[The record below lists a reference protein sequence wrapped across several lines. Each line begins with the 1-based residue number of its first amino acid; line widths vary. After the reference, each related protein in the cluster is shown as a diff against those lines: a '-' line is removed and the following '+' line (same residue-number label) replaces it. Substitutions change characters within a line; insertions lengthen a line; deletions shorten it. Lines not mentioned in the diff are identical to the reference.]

1 MRERFLEA
9 VEARLDVELKIVSV
23 VATACVGDGGCFAL
37 QFDRREPLHAD
48 VVLLSTAYGLP
59 ASAPTGALAPFDV
72 VPPDR
77 LANAKSIALIG
88 SGLTMVGVLLSARRD
103 GFQGKATVISRR
115 GQLPRPHAAK
125 GIAQQ
130 EIGLAR
136 SKRVSGLTSA
146 IAIGCAAAE
155 AHGTPWQAIINGL
168 RSSMQDVWQGLP
180 VEEQARFL
188 RHVRPLWD
196 RPSLNSAWRHPCNG
210 QAMAMWRNRVE
221 WDGESFKLITTRHGA
236 TQAEV
241 MTTDLAFNCTGH
253 RADLVSPLI

>member
-9 VEARLDVELKIVSV
+9 VEARPDVELKIVSV
-23 VATACVGDGGCFAL
+23 VASACMGDGGYFAL
-37 QFDRREPLHAD
+37 QFDRREPLHAG
-48 VVLLSTAYGLP
+48 VVLLATAYGLP

-88 SGLTMVGVLLSARRD
+88 SGLTMVDVLLSARRD

-155 AHGTPWQAIINGL
+155 AHGTPWQVIINGL
-168 RSSMQDVWQGLP
+168 RSSMQDIWQGLP

-196 RPSLNSAWRHPCNG
+196 RPSVNSAWRHPCTSTG
-210 QAMAMWRNRVE
+210 RRWRCGVTASRRELQADHDEAWSNPSRGDDNR
-221 WDGESFKLITTRHGA
+221 SRL
-236 TQAEV
+236 Q
-241 MTTDLAFNCTGH
+241 LH
-253 RADLVSPLI
+253 RSPRRSCVSAH

>member
-1 MRERFLEA
+1 MLMSCSSPRPMGFPHQRRP
-9 VEARLDVELKIVSV
+9 ARS
-23 VATACVGDGGCFAL
+23 
-37 QFDRREPLHAD
+37 RR
-48 VVLLSTAYGLP
+48 STWY
-59 ASAPTGALAPFDV
+59 
-72 VPPDR
+72 R

-125 GIAQQ
+125 GVAQQ

-168 RSSMQDVWQGLP
+168 RSSMQARRLAGL
-180 VEEQARFL
+180 ARRRASSL
-188 RHVRPLWD
+188 PAPRPALVG
-196 RPSLNSAWRHPCNG
+196 RASPSPAG
-210 QAMAMWRNRVE
+210 
-221 WDGESFKLITTRHGA
+221 
-236 TQAEV
+236 
-241 MTTDLAFNCTGH
+241 
-253 RADLVSPLI
+253 

>member
-1 MRERFLEA
+1 
-9 VEARLDVELKIVSV
+9 VEARPDVELKIVSV
-23 VATACVGDGGCFAL
+23 VASACIGDGGC
-37 QFDRREPLHAD
+37 
-48 VVLLSTAYGLP
+48 
-59 ASAPTGALAPFDV
+59 ALAPFDV

-88 SGLTMVGVLLSARRD
+88 SGLTMVDVLLSTRRD
-103 GFQGKATVISRR
+103 GFHGKATVISRR

-125 GIAQQ
+125 GVAKQ

-136 SKRVSGLTSA
+136 SKRVSGLTPA

-168 RSSMQDVWQGLP
+168 RSSMQDVWQVLP

-221 WDGESFKLITTRHGA
+221 RDRESFKLITTR
-236 TQAEV
+236 QEQPKP
-241 MTTDLAFNCTGH
+241 
-253 RADLVSPLI
+253 R

>member
-1 MRERFLEA
+1 MLMSCSSPRPVGFPHQRRP
-9 VEARLDVELKIVSV
+9 ARS
-23 VATACVGDGGCFAL
+23 
-37 QFDRREPLHAD
+37 RR
-48 VVLLSTAYGLP
+48 STWY
-59 ASAPTGALAPFDV
+59 
-72 VPPDR
+72 R

-125 GIAQQ
+125 GVAQQ

-136 SKRVSGLTSA
+136 SKRVSGLTST
-146 IAIGCAAAE
+146 IAIGCVAAE

-168 RSSMQDVWQGLP
+168 RSSMQDIWQGLP

-196 RPSLNSAWRHPCNG
+196 RPSLNSAYTHAFQRAG
-210 QAMAMWRNRVE
+210 
-221 WDGESFKLITTRHGA
+221 DGDVA
-236 TQAEV
+236 
-241 MTTDLAFNCTGH
+241 
-253 RADLVSPLI
+253 

>member
-1 MRERFLEA
+1 LPRQLFGEYVRERFFEA
-9 VEARLDVELKIVSV
+9 VKARPDVELKIVSV
-23 VATACVGDGGCFAL
+23 EATACIGDGGCFAL

-48 VVLLSTAYGLP
+48 VVLLATAYGLP

-88 SGLTMVGVLLSARRD
+88 SGLTMVDVLLSARRD

-125 GIAQQ
+125 GVVPQ
-130 EIGLAR
+130 EIGLPR
-136 SKRVSGLTSA
+136 FKRVSGLTSA
-146 IAIGCAAAE
+146 IAIACAAAE

-168 RSSMQDVWQGLP
+168 RSSMQDIWRGLS

-188 RHVRPLWD
+188 RHVRPLWT
-196 RPSLNSAWRHPCNG
+196 RIAIACPLKCMGASRQSSTMAGRCWWRV
-210 QAMAMWRNRVE
+210 A
-221 WDGESFKLITTRHGA
+221 
-236 TQAEV
+236 
-241 MTTDLAFNCTGH
+241 
-253 RADLVSPLI
+253 